1 MSHHSFCMISHQ
13 LTGRRQDWSP
23 DSSTIR
29 ILVKYWSTI
38 FRDFFKRVDIGN
50 GDARNGKSTD
60 LTNDYLLHHR
70 IICQCRWY
78 DFKILRFS
86 ECSPQRRF
94 CPQHKRGRNEQF
106 YPFFSHKRLWHIWQN
121 LSLVLPH
128 QYLWCRERLCRS
140 KSSTPLTQISNHV
153 HTIESWLEILK

>member
-13 LTGRRQDWSP
+13 LTGTSGRQQDWSP

-29 ILVKYWSTI
+29 ILVEYWSTI
-38 FRDFFKRVDIGN
+38 FLEFFKRVDIGN

-60 LTNDYLLHHR
+60 LANDYLLHHR

-78 DFKILRFS
+78 GFRSVVHREDSVPNIKGAGMSSFIL
-86 ECSPQRRF
+86 
-94 CPQHKRGRNEQF
+94 
-106 YPFFSHKRLWHIWQN
+106 FFSQKIVTHMAKLAT
-121 LSLVLPH
+121 SLVLPH

-140 KSSTPLTQISNHV
+140 KSSTLTQISNHV